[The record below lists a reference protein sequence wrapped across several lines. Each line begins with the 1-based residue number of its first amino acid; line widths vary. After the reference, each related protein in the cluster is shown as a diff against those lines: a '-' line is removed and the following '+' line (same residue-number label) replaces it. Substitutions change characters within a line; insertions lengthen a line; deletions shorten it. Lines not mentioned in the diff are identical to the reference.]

1 MTADPEI
8 EENWKLVRTALGEQ
22 WSGRT
27 RYAAAAF
34 FFRHAMMNAEV
45 LEAYRILSR
54 LDGEDPVAFLN
65 RNGIGREWIKALQAE
80 P

>member
-1 MTADPEI
+1 MTTDRDI
-8 EENWKLVRTALGEQ
+8 RENWKLVRTPLGVP

-34 FFRHAMMNAEV
+34 FYRQGMMDAEV

-54 LDGEDPVAFLN
+54 LDAEDPVALLN
-65 RNGIGREWIKALQAE
+65 RDGIGREWIKALQTE